1 MCSLKVTLAEL
12 GNSGARISR
21 REKEVLIID
30 GIMSDYHKET
40 DTGIEFFEVPLDFCL
55 RILGG
60 TALQR

>member
-40 DTGIEFFEVPLDFCL
+40 DTGIEFF
-55 RILGG
+55 
-60 TALQR
+60 